1 MDKKI
6 KKHLYKICV
15 TFLSYI
21 HTHMTCYF
29 KLFSI
34 LTLRKDPSIFLD
46 CLLSPLMVTNTTVEF
61 LFRCKIFTT

>member
-29 KLFSI
+29 LNYPVFLHSVK
-34 LTLRKDPSIFLD
+34 TSIFLD